1 MTRPTYEQISASFDL
16 WQEYADIA
24 GTMNRDQ
31 FNALSV
37 ADRVDLLLITFG
49 PELGR
54 ALTVDELMD
63 STAVGGGFHD
73 WATDGAVIRVT
84 AEQLRPALE
93 SAYDPGMPNWMALV
107 DLDA

>member
-16 WQEYADIA
+16 WQEYADTA
-24 GTMNRDQ
+24 GSMNRDE
-31 FNALSV
+31 FDALSV
-37 ADRVDLLLITFG
+37 ADRVDLLIETFG
-49 PELGR
+49 PEPEQ
-54 ALTVDELMD
+54 APTVDELMD